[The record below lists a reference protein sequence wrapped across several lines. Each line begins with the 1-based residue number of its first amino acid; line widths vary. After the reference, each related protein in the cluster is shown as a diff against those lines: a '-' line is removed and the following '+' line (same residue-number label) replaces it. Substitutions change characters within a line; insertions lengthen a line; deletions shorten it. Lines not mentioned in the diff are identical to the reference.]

1 MAMRSMIFRKMCEES
16 DAKRDEGLTTP
27 PEIERFDDIKYGS
40 DKQWQVLDVYRPKA
54 LSGKLPVIV
63 SFHGGGWVYG
73 DKNVYQFYCMEL
85 ARRGF
90 AVVNYSYRIAPE
102 YRFPAPFEDTN
113 MVFGW
118 ILKNAEQYGF
128 DLDNLFAVGDSAGAM
143 GIALYACI
151 CTDKEYAKMY
161 SFTVPE
167 GLKFKGLALNCGIY
181 QTKDAGIIKMLKD
194 FLEKKDYPAILEK
207 LSVVSLVNG
216 SFPPCYIMTSNED
229 FLREEPKALMESL
242 DKVGVKYRYKLYGDE
257 EHPLGHV
264 FHCNVKSEFAAQAN
278 DDECSFFKELMGI
291 K

>member
-1 MAMRSMIFRKMCEES
+1 M
-16 DAKRDEGLTTP
+16 
-27 PEIERFDDIKYGS
+27 
-40 DKQWQVLDVYRPKA
+40 
-54 LSGKLPVIV
+54 
-63 SFHGGGWVYG
+63 
-73 DKNVYQFYCMEL
+73 
-85 ARRGF
+85 RGF

-216 SFPPCYIMTSNED
+216 NFPPCYIMTSNED

-264 FHCNVKSEFAAQAN
+264 FHCDVKSEFAAQAN

>member
-1 MAMRSMIFRKMCEES
+1 MSVRSRIFRKMCEKS

-40 DKQWQVLDVYRPKA
+40 DEQWQVLDVYRPKA

-73 DKNVYQFYCMEL
+73 DKKVYQFYCMEL
-85 ARRGF
+85 AKHGF
-90 AVVNYSYRIAPE
+90 AVVNYSYRLAPE

-113 MVFGW
+113 MVFEW
-118 ILKNAEQYGF
+118 VTKNAEQYGF
-128 DLDNLFAVGDSAGAM
+128 DLDKLFAVGDSAGAM

-167 GLKFKGLALNCGIY
+167 GLRFRGLALNCGIY
-181 QTKDAGIIKMLKD
+181 QTKDADIIKSLKD
-194 FLEKKDYPAILEK
+194 FFEKKDYPAILEK
-207 LSVVSLVNG
+207 LSIVDIVNKD
-216 SFPPCYIMTSNED
+216 FPPCYIMTSNED
-229 FLREEPKALMESL
+229 FLREEPKGLMESL
-242 DKVGVKYRYKLYGDE
+242 DRVGVKYRYKLYGDE

-264 FHCNVKSEFAAQAN
+264 FHCDVKSEFAAQAN
-278 DDECSFFKELMGI
+278 DDECEFFKELM
-291 K
+291 

>member
-1 MAMRSMIFRKMCEES
+1 MSIRSKIFRKMCEES

-40 DKQWQVLDVYRPKA
+40 DENWQVLDVYRPKA
-54 LSGKLPVIV
+54 LSGKIPVIV

-73 DKNVYQFYCMEL
+73 DKKVYQFYCMEL
-85 ARRGF
+85 AKHGF
-90 AVVNYSYRIAPE
+90 AVVNYSYRLAPE

-113 MVFGW
+113 MVFEW
-118 ILKNAEQYGF
+118 VMKNAEQYGF
-128 DLDNLFAVGDSAGAM
+128 DLDKLFAVGDSAGAM

-181 QTKDAGIIKMLKD
+181 QTNDAGIIKSMKD
-194 FLEKKDYPAILEK
+194 FLEKKDYPAILDK
-207 LSVVSLVNG
+207 FSVVDLVNKD
-216 SFPPCYIMTSNED
+216 FPPCYIMTSNED

-242 DKVGVKYRYKLYGDE
+242 DKLGVKYRYKLYGDE

-264 FHCNVKSEFAAQAN
+264 FHCDVKSEFAKQAN
-278 DDECSFFKELMGI
+278 DDECDFFRELI
-291 K
+291 KS

>member
-1 MAMRSMIFRKMCEES
+1 MSIRSKIFRKMCEES

-40 DKQWQVLDVYRPKA
+40 DENWQVLDVYRPKA
-54 LSGKLPVIV
+54 LSGKIPVIV

-73 DKNVYQFYCMEL
+73 DKKVYQFYCMEL
-85 ARRGF
+85 AKHGF
-90 AVVNYSYRIAPE
+90 AVVNYSYRLAPE

-113 MVFGW
+113 MVFEW
-118 ILKNAEQYGF
+118 VMKNAGQYGF

-151 CTDKEYAKMY
+151 CTDKEYAKIY
-161 SFTVPE
+161 PFTTPE

-181 QTKDAGIIKMLKD
+181 QTNDAGIIKSMKD
-194 FLEKKDYPAILEK
+194 FLEKKDYPAILDK
-207 LSVVSLVNG
+207 FSVVDLVNKD
-216 SFPPCYIMTSNED
+216 FPPCYIMTSNED

-242 DKVGVKYRYKLYGDE
+242 DKLGVKYRYKLYVDE

-264 FHCNVKSEFAAQAN
+264 FHCDVKSEFAKQAN
-278 DDECSFFKELMGI
+278 DDECDFFRELI
-291 K
+291 KS

>member
-1 MAMRSMIFRKMCEES
+1 MSIRSKIFRKMCEES

-40 DKQWQVLDVYRPKA
+40 DENWQVLDVYRPKA

-73 DKNVYQFYCMEL
+73 DKKVYQFYCMEL
-85 ARRGF
+85 AKHGF
-90 AVVNYSYRIAPE
+90 AVVNYSYRLAPE

-113 MVFGW
+113 MVFEW
-118 ILKNAEQYGF
+118 VMKNAEQYGF

-161 SFTVPE
+161 SFNVPE
-167 GLKFKGLALNCGIY
+167 GLKFRGLALNCGIY
-181 QTKDAGIIKMLKD
+181 QTKDAGIIKSMKD
-194 FLEKKDYPAILEK
+194 FLEKKDYPAILDK
-207 LSVVSLVNG
+207 FSVVDLVNKD
-216 SFPPCYIMTSNED
+216 FPPCYIMTSNED

-242 DKVGVKYRYKLYGDE
+242 DKLGVKYRYKLYGDE

-264 FHCNVKSEFAAQAN
+264 FHCDVKSEFAKQAN
-278 DDECSFFKELMGI
+278 DDECDFFRELI
-291 K
+291 KS